1 MGGGIDPYSA
11 SKGAAELIIN
21 SYIKNYF
28 SKKKNLR
35 ICVARAG
42 NVIGGGDWSA
52 YRLVPDCAKSWS
64 KGKQVKIRSPNST
77 RPWQHV
83 LEALGGY
90 LLLAKK
96 LKFNK
101 KLNGEIFNFGP
112 NTKTNFK
119 VINL

>member
-1 MGGGIDPYSA
+1 MLLEP
-11 SKGAAELIIN
+11 
-21 SYIKNYF
+21 
-28 SKKKNLR
+28 
-35 ICVARAG
+35 V

-101 KLNGEIFNFGP
+101 KLRWRNF
-112 NTKTNFK
+112 
-119 VINL
+119 